1 MKVKMLNI
9 FLLMAVSSQ
18 PVMATACANG
28 ACQLSDKV
36 QSREISA
43 NIVDSEH
50 LAASSK
56 SSDDLARKL
65 ESYLKNDKL
74 KVNNDSTR
82 KGPGTSQ
89 LHQSDELA
97 PIRQLKVIRPELV
110 QTPLFHLMPTGIV
123 RFA

>member
-18 PVMATACANG
+18 PVMATVCANG
-28 ACQLSDKV
+28 ACQLSDSV
-36 QSREISA
+36 QSREVSA
-43 NIVDSEH
+43 TT
-50 LAASSK
+50 AASENLTVSSK
-56 SSDDLARKL
+56 TSEDLARKL

-74 KVNNDSTR
+74 KVNNDSTH

-89 LHQSDELA
+89 IHQSDELA

-110 QTPLFHLMPTGIV
+110 QTPLLHLMQTGNV

>member
-18 PVMATACANG
+18 PVMATVCANG
-28 ACQLSDKV
+28 ACQLSDSV
-36 QSREISA
+36 QSREVSA
-43 NIVDSEH
+43 TTTASEN
-50 LAASSK
+50 LAVSSK
-56 SSDDLARKL
+56 TSEDLARKL

-74 KVNNDSTR
+74 KVNNDSTH

-89 LHQSDELA
+89 IHQSDELA

-110 QTPLFHLMPTGIV
+110 QTPLLHLMQSGNV